1 VATDLNLS
9 PPPAP
14 ERGHHRPAFYA
25 LAEGGWRDYVT
36 LLHVPYTA
44 WHLSYVAIGAALT
57 PEFALNRL
65 LPTLAAFFLAVGI
78 GAHALDELNG
88 RPLRTGIP
96 NPALAGLALVSILG
110 AVAIGIA
117 GALTV
122 DPWIGAF
129 VAAGAFIVVVYNL
142 ESFGGRFHGDAWF
155 ALSWGAF
162 PVLTGFFACA
172 GTLDGAAALGAAAA
186 FALSLAQ
193 RRLSTRVR
201 DLRRRVV
208 RVSGTLERLDGSR
221 EELSPAYLIAAEEAA
236 LRALVAATVAL
247 AAALVIMRVA

>member
-1 VATDLNLS
+1 VA
-9 PPPAP
+9 A
-14 ERGHHRPAFYA
+14 EARPAFYA
-25 LAEGGWRDYVT
+25 LAEGGWRDYIT
-36 LLHVPYTA
+36 LLHVPYSA

-57 PEFALNRL
+57 PEFALDRF

-88 RPLRTGIP
+88 RPLRTRIP
-96 NPALAGLALVSILG
+96 GHVLVALAVLSLGG
-110 AVAIGIA
+110 AVAIGIV

-129 VAAGAFIVVVYNL
+129 VAAGAFVVVAYNL
-142 ESFGGRFHGDAWF
+142 ESFGGRFHNDAWF
-155 ALSWGAF
+155 ALAWGAF

-172 GTLDGAAALGAAAA
+172 GTLDGVAALGATAA

-193 RRLSTRVR
+193 RRLSTHVR
-201 DLRRRVV
+201 DLRRRVA

-221 EELSPAYLIAAEEAA
+221 EELTPAYLISAEEAA
-236 LRALVAATVAL
+236 LRALTAAVVAL

>member
-1 VATDLNLS
+1 MVTEA
-9 PPPAP
+9 
-14 ERGHHRPAFYA
+14 RPAFYA

-36 LLHVPYTA
+36 VVHVPYTA

-57 PEFALNRL
+57 PEFALDRL

-88 RPLRTGIP
+88 RPLRTRIP
-96 NPALAGLALVSILG
+96 SSVLAGLAVVSIAG
-110 AVAIGIA
+110 AVAIGIV
-117 GALTV
+117 GAVTV
-122 DPWIGAF
+122 DGWIGAF
-129 VAAGAFIVVVYNL
+129 VVAGAFIVVAYNL
-142 ESFGGRFHGDAWF
+142 ESFGGRFHGDIWF

-162 PVLTGFFACA
+162 PLLTGFFACA
-172 GTLDGAAALGAAAA
+172 GTLDGAAALGAGAA

-193 RRLSTRVR
+193 RRLSSRVR

-208 RVSGTLERLDGSR
+208 RVSGELERLDGSR
-221 EELSPAYLIAAEEAA
+221 EELTPAFLIAAEEAA
-236 LRALVAATVAL
+236 LRALVGATVAL